1 MGRKKK
7 LENRNTYEG
16 GVELWR
22 GYLDK
27 NKDLLIVSS
36 IKEYIEREGIE
47 GCEKL
52 LYSLELVYS
61 SNSRYF
67 KMPYIDRVKFI
78 SKEIYGDEDILMD
91 IIKKENRLV
100 RDIEKI
106 YEVIELKYLRSIEKK
121 IEERIELL
129 EGIEYNISNAKL
141 IDDIILKST
150 ELMEQKQK
158 LHSMII
164 KEMGGKLRGG
174 QRLSLLAK
182 GVLNEGIEIDKE

>member
-1 MGRKKK
+1 MSRKKK
-7 LENRNTYEG
+7 VEVVSYEG
-16 GVELWR
+16 REHLWE

-27 NKDLLIVSS
+27 NKDLKIVSS
-36 IKEYIEREGIE
+36 IRDYIGREGVRE
-47 GCEKL
+47 CEKL

-61 SNSRYF
+61 SSSKYF

-78 SKEIYGDEDILMD
+78 SKEIYDDEDILLK
-91 IIKKENRLV
+91 IIEREVDLIK
-100 RDIEKI
+100 DIEKI
-106 YEVIELKYLRSIEKK
+106 YDVIELRYLRSIEKK
-121 IEERIELL
+121 IEERINLL

-158 LHSMII
+158 LHSMIV
-164 KEMGGKLRGG
+164 KEVGGKLRGG

-182 GVLNEGIEIDKE
+182 GILTSNIELDKE

>member
-1 MGRKKK
+1 
-7 LENRNTYEG
+7 
-16 GVELWR
+16 
-22 GYLDK
+22 
-27 NKDLLIVSS
+27 
-36 IKEYIEREGIE
+36 
-47 GCEKL
+47 
-52 LYSLELVYS
+52 
-61 SNSRYF
+61 
-67 KMPYIDRVKFI
+67 MPYIDRVKFI
-78 SKEIYGDEDILMD
+78 SKEIYGDEGILMN
-91 IIKKENRLV
+91 IIEQEVELV
-100 RDIEKI
+100 KDIEKI
-106 YEVIELKYLRSIEKK
+106 YEVIELKYLRSIERK